1 MNEKDNYSLV
11 ETGVFK
17 IDLNIVDD
25 AAIHVNVITQGVEFV
40 DINCPLVDYI
50 WYPKVRAEKATLKN

>member
-1 MNEKDNYSLV
+1 MNEKAIRALV

-17 IDLNIVDD
+17 IDLNIADD

-40 DINCPLVDYI
+40 DINCPLVD
-50 WYPKVRAEKATLKN
+50 